1 MKEARQKGVHTV
13 FKITENENLFVVAGS
28 ILVHAW
34 NWKGEDKGGMDYKGS
49 IRKLLKEM
57 KILTVLI

>member
-1 MKEARQKGVHTV
+1 M
-13 FKITENENLFVVAGS
+13 AGNIS
-28 ILVHAW
+28 AIAG
-34 NWKGEDKGGMDYKGS
+34 NWKGEDEGGMDYKGS